1 MGATQW
7 GNAGRILQ
15 GYENVRGIGQRIDG
29 GVGRI
34 AAICLSESVRS
45 FRVSSRMNSRLLR
58 CKIASRFFDSNCS
71 AVEKLRKPQFS

>member
-1 MGATQW
+1 MEDEEYWVGDVEELSEEGHAGATQW

-34 AAICLSESVRS
+34 AAICL
-45 FRVSSRMNSRLLR
+45 
-58 CKIASRFFDSNCS
+58 
-71 AVEKLRKPQFS
+71 